1 MALTIHG
8 YRVPKQEIEDLPQ
21 LKARLTVKP
30 YVPAVFVNPRF
41 VQKYP
46 VFKES
51 PEYMYVPKHFGI
63 GEFGP
68 YKTTTRT
75 VTPTS
80 DTFWEFT
87 GLLRDIQVDVVNSF
101 LKPEPRDGL
110 ICLQTGGGK
119 TVCGLYIAAQLKVP
133 TLVLVHNT
141 FLRDQWIE
149 RIKSFLPNARIGLRN
164 EDTTLDTFIQEFII
178 RVDGDVVKYKHDIH
192 TPNFKLLKN
201 MKPNEVERLSSIMK
215 VENSIQSIQNHIK
228 EYTSVRDVT
237 IAMLQGVMRDNVD
250 PGDFKNIGFVIV
262 DECHHIAS
270 EAFSQSVPKI
280 TSKYMLGLSATPER
294 KDRLMYVIHWFLGPL
309 LYKSDTSDK
318 VDPGVFVEVYEFE
331 GGDDKFNEVIYNNQ
345 GVMFTSLMINKLVDY
360 EPRNK
365 MITELLTDIYEDE
378 SRQMLVLS
386 DRVDHC
392 QTLYDMLP
400 PAIKETACVL
410 SRKIDSKTRS
420 EWCETKRILIAT
432 YQMCKEGFDVA
443 TLNTLIIATPRP
455 DVDQIVGRILRVEKT
470 KRTVSPLIIDIVDP
484 AFRRQFQ
491 ERLSLYNKRSY
502 NVEKMKLN

>member
-8 YRVPKQEIEDLPQ
+8 YRIPKQEIENLVT

-30 YVPAVFVNPRF
+30 YVPEVFVNPRF

-51 PEYMYVPKHFGI
+51 PEYLYVPKHFGI

-68 YKTTTRT
+68 YKTTTRNVVQT
-75 VTPTS
+75 H
-80 DTFWEFT
+80 DIHWQFT
-87 GLLRDIQVDVVNSF
+87 GELRDTQMEVVNSF
-101 LKPEPRDGL
+101 LKPEPHDGL

-119 TVCGLYIAAQLKVP
+119 TVCGLYIASQLKLP

-149 RIKSFLPNARIGLRN
+149 RIKTFLPNARIGMFQGTVQQV
-164 EDTTLDTFIQEFII
+164 EDRDI
-178 RVDGDVVKYKHDIH
+178 VVGM
-192 TPNFKLLKN
+192 L
-201 MKPNEVERLSSIMK
+201 
-215 VENSIQSIQNHIK
+215 QSICMK
-228 EYTSVRDVT
+228 EISSDT
-237 IAMLQGVMRDNVD
+237 
-250 PGDFKNIGFVIV
+250 FKNIGFVIV

-270 EAFSQSVPKI
+270 EAFSQAVPKL

-294 KDRLMYVIHWFLGPL
+294 KDRLMHVIHWFLGPL

-331 GGDDKFNEVIYNNQ
+331 EGDEKFNEVIYNQQ
-345 GVMFTSLMINKLVDY
+345 GVMFTSLMVNKLVEY

-365 MITELLTDIYEDE
+365 MIVELLTDVYEDHQ
-378 SRQMLVLS
+378 RQILVLS
-386 DRVDHC
+386 DRVDHVQLLC
-392 QTLYDMLP
+392 DMLP
-400 PAIKETACVL
+400 TYIKENACVL
-410 SRKIDSKTRS
+410 SRKVDSKTRA
-420 EWCETKRILIAT
+420 EWCESKRILIAT
-432 YQMCKEGFDVA
+432 YQMCKEGFDVP
-443 TLNTLIIATPRP
+443 TLNTLVIATPRP
-455 DVDQIVGRILRVEKT
+455 DVDQIVGRILRVERT
-470 KRTVSPLIIDIVDP
+470 KRKVSPLIIDIVDP

-502 NVEKMKLN
+502 KVEKMKLT

>member
-8 YRVPKQEIEDLPQ
+8 YRVPKSEIENLQQ

-30 YVPAVFVNPRF
+30 YVPSVFVEPRF

-51 PEYMYVPKHFGI
+51 PEYIYVPKHFGI

-68 YKTTTRT
+68 YKTTTRN
-75 VTPTS
+75 VAPTS
-80 DTFWEFT
+80 DIFWEFS
-87 GLLRDIQVDVVNSF
+87 GDLRETQVEVVNSF
-101 LKPEPRDGL
+101 LKPEPHDGL

-119 TVCGLYIAAQLKVP
+119 TVCALYIASQLKLP

-149 RIKSFLPNARIGLRN
+149 RIKAFLPNARVGIFQG
-164 EDTTLDTFIQEFII
+164 EVQQ
-178 RVDGDVVKYKHDIH
+178 VDDHDIVVGM
-192 TPNFKLLKN
+192 L
-201 MKPNEVERLSSIMK
+201 
-215 VENSIQSIQNHIK
+215 QSICMK
-228 EYTSVRDVT
+228 EIPAET
-237 IAMLQGVMRDNVD
+237 
-250 PGDFKNIGFVIV
+250 FKNIGFVIA

-270 EAFSQSVPKI
+270 EAFSQAVPKL

-294 KDRLMYVIHWFLGPL
+294 KDRLMHVIHWFLGPL

-331 GGDDKFNEVIYNNQ
+331 EGDDQFNEIIYNKQ
-345 GVMFTSLMINKLVDY
+345 GVMFTTLMINKLVDF

-365 MITELLTDIYEDE
+365 MLVELLSDVYDDHE
-378 SRQMLVLS
+378 RQILVLS
-386 DRVDHC
+386 DRVEHTK
-392 QTLYDMLP
+392 TLLEMLP
-400 PAIKETACVL
+400 THIKEESCIL
-410 SRKIDSKTRS
+410 SRSVDSKTRAD
-420 EWCETKRILIAT
+420 WCETKRILIAT
-432 YQMCKEGFDVA
+432 YQMCKEGFDVP
-443 TLNTLIIATPRP
+443 TLNTLVIATPRP

-470 KRTVSPLIIDIVDP
+470 KRTVSPLILDIVDP

-491 ERLSLYNKRSY
+491 ERLSLYNKRDY
-502 NVEKMKLN
+502 RVEKMKLN